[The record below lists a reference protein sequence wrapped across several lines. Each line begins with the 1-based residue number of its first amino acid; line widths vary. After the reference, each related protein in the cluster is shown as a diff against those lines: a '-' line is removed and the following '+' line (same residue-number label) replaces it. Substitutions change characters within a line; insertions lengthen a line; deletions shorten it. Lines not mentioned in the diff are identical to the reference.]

1 MAEAA
6 KQPPVSAPTGA
17 SQGARVAPP
26 TPVATPAGRPAT
38 GASPG
43 LANASACANT
53 FASGSPATPASTLVA
68 GTARK
73 SLASSPYQQQE
84 SHRNQQ
90 LRPRRGPLQRRHPR
104 LVYPPSPRSPASSPL
119 PPRPHT
125 GASPSDQQEPGA
137 RSYLERLLRVV
148 QSACAAPRQRDMAD
162 FLASFNFGAAEAL
175 PAEPSACD
183 SVEELQLRLHE
194 VLEAKTSPT
203 RAEHVATTI
212 DLAAG
217 AHLTLGVSQTE
228 NDALEGL
235 SNVDPSLAGMAS
247 SGGGDGQQAALTRTV
262 RVSDAISNQPQNDP
276 VLQRAIAKYIIA
288 AVSAADGSTWV
299 MREMSRASQG
309 WNFTYQCRDS
319 TQQWERQNKGKAK
332 HIIAEY
338 THKEP
343 DPAVVSRPAF
353 DCRGSVKMSFSR
365 ESRTISVSYTHTPLH
380 RTVAEIAELFRPI
393 PREVA
398 PPKPTKQK
406 TPKTPGTGKKRNG
419 PKSQNETG
427 TPRKR
432 KKKNNGE
439 AQAAAGADEQPLGE
453 LAQNGGEG
461 SGANGPQNGQAPAEA
476 TAPGSFP
483 VNVTPEEA
491 VRRREFAI
499 QLLSGSGVDPDSL
512 STDQFNIFANQ
523 SPDLQKESLNML
535 VKYGAERL
543 RIVHP
548 SNRDTPA
555 SASPGTSAPPEQAS
569 QPTPSGPTTTKELVP
584 QSQDEAGKGRK
595 SRKMSKSRN
604 ACFRCKERKVKGL
617 TCEYAPQKPRKKNP
631 KGNANAK
638 SEATVPADYDA
649 ESDDAPADE
658 AADEGQAMDEEQAED
673 DAEEEA
679 DEVDE
684 DHVDQ
689 VEYSAYPQVPVSD
702 MLTPSADAHNHG
714 AQGTSAGPYFQS
726 ASGLAL
732 PLPEEPSVP
741 QQLYSSGTGLVLPQ
755 GTMYYPPPMEPTI
768 DTAALQAGNNG
779 ANLATASPK
788 QAKQQAKNSR
798 RSLPSAQASLQARD
812 NTSVRHSNASAW
824 ASSVA
829 QNSHDPAAQTA
840 ATSMQQQRAASTHR
854 SRGSTSRIQGQSP
867 RLQDAA
873 SLSQA
878 ALEHQRQTPVANLA
892 MQAEATRSASAQSA
906 ERPRAASRQAQR
918 AQAGTPRGTRT
929 AASAFQPPPLSV
941 QQQPQAAEPAVDN
954 SASHHRTGSASNM
967 NSSTAFQSFGRY
979 ADHQA
984 APAASAERITY
995 EPYSYQRTT
1004 PAAAPAYPAYD
1015 YGHGATQSATAAAVA
1030 TSVSMD
1036 TMHTNLAT
1044 TYPSHTTNPSA
1055 LSAGSRASNNTSPN
1069 LTRSSYG
1076 SPQGFNARPAAAAQ
1090 PARQG
1095 ARSSVDQHQQQH
1107 QQQHQPQSQHNQTWY
1122 GFGGN
1127 TNNQNNNNSTTAHR
1141 GAHRGQEQQHQQ
1153 HQQHQHHGYGWK
1165 MTDHWGNVS

>member
-1 MAEAA
+1 
-6 KQPPVSAPTGA
+6 
-17 SQGARVAPP
+17 
-26 TPVATPAGRPAT
+26 
-38 GASPG
+38 
-43 LANASACANT
+43 
-53 FASGSPATPASTLVA
+53 
-68 GTARK
+68 
-73 SLASSPYQQQE
+73 
-84 SHRNQQ
+84 
-90 LRPRRGPLQRRHPR
+90 
-104 LVYPPSPRSPASSPL
+104 
-119 PPRPHT
+119 
-125 GASPSDQQEPGA
+125 
-137 RSYLERLLRVV
+137 
-148 QSACAAPRQRDMAD
+148 MAD

-365 ESRTISVSYTHTPLH
+365 ESRTISNRRRDRRALPPNPAGGGT
-380 RTVAEIAELFRPI
+380 
-393 PREVA
+393 
-398 PPKPTKQK
+398 PKPTKQK

-604 ACFRCKERKVKGL
+604 ACFRCKERKVK
-617 TCEYAPQKPRKKNP
+617 KPRKKNP

-638 SEATVPADYDA
+638 SEPTVPADYDA

-812 NTSVRHSNASAW
+812 NTS
-824 ASSVA
+824 
-829 QNSHDPAAQTA
+829 
-840 ATSMQQQRAASTHR
+840 QRVCV
-854 SRGSTSRIQGQSP
+854 G
-867 RLQDAA
+867 
-873 SLSQA
+873 
-878 ALEHQRQTPVANLA
+878 V
-892 MQAEATRSASAQSA
+892 
-906 ERPRAASRQAQR
+906 
-918 AQAGTPRGTRT
+918 
-929 AASAFQPPPLSV
+929 
-941 QQQPQAAEPAVDN
+941 
-954 SASHHRTGSASNM
+954 
-967 NSSTAFQSFGRY
+967 
-979 ADHQA
+979 
-984 APAASAERITY
+984 
-995 EPYSYQRTT
+995 
-1004 PAAAPAYPAYD
+1004 
-1015 YGHGATQSATAAAVA
+1015 
-1030 TSVSMD
+1030 
-1036 TMHTNLAT
+1036 
-1044 TYPSHTTNPSA
+1044 
-1055 LSAGSRASNNTSPN
+1055 
-1069 LTRSSYG
+1069 
-1076 SPQGFNARPAAAAQ
+1076 
-1090 PARQG
+1090 
-1095 ARSSVDQHQQQH
+1095 
-1107 QQQHQPQSQHNQTWY
+1107 
-1122 GFGGN
+1122 
-1127 TNNQNNNNSTTAHR
+1127 
-1141 GAHRGQEQQHQQ
+1141 
-1153 HQQHQHHGYGWK
+1153 
-1165 MTDHWGNVS
+1165 